1 MANVTQAERI
11 SSLEAQVANMRAE
24 QLAAQIATSKTHQDM
39 NGKLDEL
46 IALRN
51 KGAGVF
57 WLISIILGT
66 SVIGLATWVASW
78 FK

>member
-1 MANVTQAERI
+1 MSIPTQGERI

-39 NGKLDEL
+39 NSKLDEL

-51 KGAGVF
+51 KGLGVF
-57 WLISIILGT
+57 WLLSIMSAGALV
-66 SVIGLATWVASW
+66 VIAAWVASW